1 MKARPGESG
10 PLKVLFYSHSGE
22 VSGAEISLLL
32 TMIHIQGVN
41 ALLAAPEGELL
52 QRARNKGL
60 EVRPIRSHRAR
71 MSRNPLDLVGGII
84 GIVVAGV
91 RLRLLISA
99 ESPDILHAN
108 SIRAGLIALIGT
120 CWTGTTT
127 VWHVR
132 DNLPMNV
139 VGRMIRRI
147 AATQAAGVITI
158 SHAVRDNFSK
168 AERLRKKTF
177 VVYNGIPVDV
187 LPTQPTDSLRDNLA
201 VSSSSFVVGVVG
213 QIALWKRQADAIQA
227 FALFSKNYPD
237 SKLWI
242 VGSPKFRSENT
253 AYYESLQAQSRQLG
267 LQARI
272 RFLGFQP
279 DVTRVMDAIDVLLVP
294 SENEPFGRVVIEA
307 MLAGKPVIGTRGGGI
322 PEIIVD
328 GETGILVNQGD
339 ISAMSVA
346 LQEMFRS
353 PHLRRVFGDSGRE
366 RCLMRFSIDRTC
378 AEIEDVYRSLMIAQ
392 ERTVLSA
399 EHPQY
404 RAGR

>member
-1 MKARPGESG
+1 MKAQPGENG
-10 PLKVLFYSHSGE
+10 PLKVLFYSHSDE

-52 QRARNKGL
+52 QRARDNGL
-60 EVRPIRSHRAR
+60 DVRPIRSHRAR
-71 MSRNPLDLVGGII
+71 MSRNPLDLVRGII
-84 GIVVAGV
+84 GIMVAGV
-91 RLRLLISA
+91 RLRLLISD
-99 ESPDILHAN
+99 ENPDILHAN

-120 CWTGTTT
+120 CWTGTAT

-147 AATQAAGVITI
+147 AAIQATGVITI
-158 SHAVRDNFSK
+158 SYAIRDNFSK

-187 LPTQPTDSLRDNLA
+187 LPTQPTDSMRDNLE
-201 VSSSSFVVGVVG
+201 VSSSGFVVGVVG
-213 QIALWKRQADAIQA
+213 QIALWKRQADAVQA
-227 FALFSKNYPD
+227 FARFAQNYPD
-237 SKLWI
+237 SELWI

-267 LQARI
+267 LQSRI

-279 DVTRVMDAIDVLLVP
+279 DVMRVMDAIDVLLVP
-294 SENEPFGRVVIEA
+294 SENEPFGRVIIEA

-339 ISAMSVA
+339 LSGMSDA

-353 PHLRRVFGDSGRE
+353 PHRRRALGDNGRK
-366 RCLMRFSIDRTC
+366 RCLVRFSIDRTC
-378 AEIEDVYRSLMIAQ
+378 TEIEEVYRALMLPKRRALHAQ
-392 ERTVLSA
+392 
-399 EHPQY
+399 HPQY